1 MPDIIIQHTEHCVWC
16 CLCAMM
22 AVILNIHTYL
32 STYKSQRALKQLIIV
47 IKTRSGIRVMQISC
61 CVLFNLKTFRTAKTL
76 DLSVQCVH
84 TYT

>member
-1 MPDIIIQHTEHCVWC
+1 MLFAKCQILLTLCVC

-22 AVILNIHTYL
+22 AVILNIPRC
-32 STYKSQRALKQLIIV
+32 TYKSQRALKQLIIV